1 MALPSPVLC
10 AAFLAAAKGSRFVPG
25 ALLNALHVDRH
36 VSFLSFGGKK
46 KKENKTNTKHSMAQ
60 IKSI

>member
-1 MALPSPVLC
+1 MAVALPSPGLC

-36 VSFLSFGGKK
+36 VSFLSFGGKEK
-46 KKENKTNTKHSMAQ
+46 KRKQNKHKTQHGTD
-60 IKSI
+60 